1 VSWWAG
7 IVAVLGTVGA
17 VVAGLFAARATTR
30 AAAATAEATR
40 AAALAQAEPSQRE
53 QDRAAFEAI
62 KAELKEDL
70 AETKREVVR
79 VRGVLWS
86 IWGWAQGLRE
96 QVVDL
101 GGTPERTPTDV
112 DDFFRTGV

>member
-1 VSWWAG
+1 MA
-7 IVAVLGTVGA
+7 AFGTVGM

-40 AAALAQAEPSQRE
+40 AAALAQAEPNQRE

-70 AETKREVVR
+70 AETKAEVVR

-86 IWGWAQGLRE
+86 IWGWAVSLRD

-101 GGTPERTPTDV
+101 GGTPQQTPNDV
-112 DDFFRTGV
+112 EDYFRTGV

>member
-7 IVAVLGTVGA
+7 IVAALGTVGA
-17 VVAGLFAARATTR
+17 VVAGMFAARATVR

-53 QDRAAFEAI
+53 QDRQAFEAI
-62 KAELKEDL
+62 KKELKEDL
-70 AETKREVVR
+70 AETKSEVVK

-86 IWGWAQGLRE
+86 IWGWALTLRG
-96 QVVDL
+96 QVIDL
-101 GGTPERTPTDV
+101 GGTPQNAPDDV
-112 DDFFRTGV
+112 ENYFRTGV